1 MSARTESVATGPAG
15 ASIEARLADA
25 KEDEVGHHACV
36 SIAPTRTPASAT
48 SQEARTVPIA
58 AQVRA
63 AVPRPV
69 FGHAA
74 PLSQLERFVLSKVDA
89 RRTVTDIA
97 ILVSLAPAEVAAL
110 FLSLSG
116 RGAVRLDG
124 APRAA
129 SSTRLRAPGEPG
141 AASGGE
147 VVEEL
152 SDGDLEEVF
161 DTSHADYVDD
171 PHAASFRAPT
181 VAGSMP
187 AITEAQASAASQAAP
202 RPAPRPS
209 TPPPSSVRTP
219 PPPSRIPPP
228 PSSRAPMSAPPF
240 SGARP
245 TIPRPGKP

>member
-1 MSARTESVATGPAG
+1 M
-15 ASIEARLADA
+15 
-25 KEDEVGHHACV
+25 
-36 SIAPTRTPASAT
+36 SIAPTRTPTQPA

-74 PLSQLERFVLSKVDA
+74 TLSQLERFVLAKVDA

-97 ILVSLAPAEVAAL
+97 VLVSLSPAEVAAVC
-110 FLSLSG
+110 LSLAG

-124 APRAA
+124 ALRAA
-129 SSTRLRAPGEPG
+129 SGTRLRAPSEP
-141 AASGGE
+141 APASLGE

-161 DTSHADYVDD
+161 DTSHADD
-171 PHAASFRAPT
+171 PANAAVFHTKT
-181 VAGSMP
+181 VAGTMP
-187 AITEAQASAASQAAP
+187 ALRAEQAVAIAVTAQPVS

-209 TPPPSSVRTP
+209 TAPPSSG
-219 PPPSRIPPP
+219 RIPPP
-228 PSSRAPMSAPPF
+228 PSSRVPASTPPF

-245 TIPRPGKP
+245 TIPRPGK